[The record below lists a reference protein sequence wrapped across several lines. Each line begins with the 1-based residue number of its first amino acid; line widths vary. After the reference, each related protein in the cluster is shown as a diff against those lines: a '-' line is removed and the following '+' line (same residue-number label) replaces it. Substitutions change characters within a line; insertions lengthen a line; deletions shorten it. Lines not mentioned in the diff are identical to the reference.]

1 MNKVYLTLILPI
13 YNEEGNIEE
22 VYKRSTEVLK
32 SFKKPY
38 EIIFINDGSR
48 DSSISMLRELA
59 KKDEAIKVLNFSRN
73 FGHQIAITAG
83 LDYASGEAVIIMD
96 ADLQDKPEVIP
107 EMVKEWQKGFDVI
120 YGRRK
125 TRKDTIFKKYT
136 AWLFYRAINK
146 LANID
151 IPLDTGD
158 FRLMDRKVVDEMV
171 KLREHSRFMRGLT
184 SWCGFN
190 QTAVYFDRDER
201 RFGVTNYPL
210 KKMIKF
216 ALDGI
221 TAFSYV
227 PLKLSTYLG
236 FVAAFIGFCYGVF
249 EIIKKIIA
257 PSSNVP
263 GWTSLIIIVLFIGGI
278 QLIILGIVGEY
289 IGRIYTEA
297 QNRPL
302 YVVRDAIGFSK
313 KND

>member
-1 MNKVYLTLILPI
+1 MKKDSISLILPI

-22 VYKRSTEVLK
+22 VYKRSTNVLK
-32 SFKKPY
+32 SLRKPY
-38 EIIFINDGSR
+38 EIIFINDGSK
-48 DSSISMLRELA
+48 DKSILMLKELA
-59 KKDEAIKVLNFSRN
+59 KKDNSVRIIDFSRN

-83 LDYASGEAVIIMD
+83 LDYATGDAVVIMD

-107 EMVKEWQKGFDVI
+107 EMVEEWKKGFEVV

-136 AWLFYRAINK
+136 AWAFYRAINK

-158 FRLMDRKVVDEMV
+158 FRLMDRKVVNEMIR
-171 KLREHSRFMRGLT
+171 LREHSRFMRGLT

-216 ALDGI
+216 ALDGV

-236 FVAAFIGFCYGVF
+236 FTAASVGFVYGVF
-249 EIIKKIIA
+249 EIIKKVIN
-257 PSSNVP
+257 PTSNVP
-263 GWTSLIIIVLFIGGI
+263 GWTSLLIIVLFIGGT
-278 QLIILGIVGEY
+278 QLIILGIIGEY

-302 YVVRDAIGFSK
+302 YVIRDAIGFAE
-313 KND
+313 NDN